1 MEQGVTITLFL
12 FEQKESNAI
21 CTQRVR
27 LPIQVGAD
35 SIIQVE
41 SDSILLCSV
50 IYKFVTTNKFN
61 CHGTT
66 TIACICFRTEEAE
79 NQDVVFFNRVPK
91 TGSEMFQEFTKVLGS
106 TLGYHTYID
115 PSPMDFFPGK

>member
-27 LPIQVGAD
+27 LPIKVGAD

-50 IYKFVTTNKFN
+50 IYKFVTTNTFN
-61 CHGTT
+61 CHGTIALT
-66 TIACICFRTEEAE
+66 TNFLDCI
-79 NQDVVFFNRVPK
+79 
-91 TGSEMFQEFTKVLGS
+91 
-106 TLGYHTYID
+106 H
-115 PSPMDFFPGK
+115 